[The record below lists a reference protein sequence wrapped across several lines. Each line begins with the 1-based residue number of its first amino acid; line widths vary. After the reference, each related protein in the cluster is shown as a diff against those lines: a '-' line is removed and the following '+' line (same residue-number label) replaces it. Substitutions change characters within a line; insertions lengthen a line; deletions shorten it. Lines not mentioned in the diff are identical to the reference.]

1 MTQHGTYSA
10 ALAAAC
16 VLASGTAVFAQDTGR
31 INFESDI
38 EVGFDSTFKSDVAAN
53 ELSDVYVAVN
63 AAINFDLTE
72 NLTFFTSMTLESVLD
87 PVGNR
92 TLGDIGFYIGEIGL
106 SFNLGGADISVGKI
120 SPAFGTAWDVT
131 PGFYGTGIA
140 EDYELSEMIGAT
152 VDTRLGGGDL
162 SFALFYADDTVLS
175 ASGGT
180 NRGRNSKAAGGAGNT
195 GSLNNIALQWS
206 KEVGKTTYTL
216 GARYLTAGL
225 GDPKDE
231 TGVALGFAHALNDK
245 VEIVG
250 ELAAFSGY
258 GGSTDKAT
266 YATLGA
272 SFGNGPF
279 TYSGAVSYRDVTSAG
294 STSMVTVGLDYEFDN
309 GVTLGGGYA
318 FTADA
323 GVDSHQIGMSV
334 IIPIGG

>member
-1 MTQHGTYSA
+1 MNYKLLTGA
-10 ALAAAC
+10 ALLAASP
-16 VLASGTAVFAQDTGR
+16 LTAQAQDTGR
-31 INFESDI
+31 VNFESDI
-38 EVGFDSTFKSDVAAN
+38 EFGFDSTFKSDVAAN
-53 ELSDVYVAVN
+53 ELTDVYAAVN
-63 AAINFDLTE
+63 ASIDFELTE
-72 NLTFFTSMTLESVLD
+72 NLTFFTALTLESVLD
-87 PVGNR
+87 PVADR
-92 TLGDIGFYIGEIGL
+92 ELGDMGFYIGELGL
-106 SFNLGGADISVGKI
+106 AFNLGGADISVGKI
-120 SPAFGTAWDVT
+120 SPAFGIAWDVT

-140 EDYELSEMIGAT
+140 EDYELAEMIGAT

-175 ASGGT
+175 ASMGT
-180 NRGRNSKAAGGAGNT
+180 NRGRNSTAAGGAGNT

-206 KEVGKTTYTL
+206 KEHGKTTYTL
-216 GARYLTAGL
+216 GARYLTAGT

-231 TGVALGFAHALNDK
+231 TGVSLGFVHALNDN
-245 VEIVG
+245 VEIIG
-250 ELAAFSGY
+250 ELAAFNGY

-272 SFGNGPF
+272 SYGNGPL
-279 TYSGAVSYRDVTSAG
+279 TYSGAVSFRDVTSAG

-334 IIPIGG
+334 IIPVGG